1 MRKQTTKV
9 LEKPGN
15 AGKHSQKAWLRAKS
29 LLSDHRF
36 LRPRLYHLILMDDI
50 EWPDAGRFQKVWKA
64 VCRELTRVGIA
75 HEWRACIERDNEK
88 GLHFHVF
95 ILVEAMYVNPCS
107 VINTT
112 KSTGTKKRGR
122 KLAEGKY
129 TTPPGWLRT
138 LITNKAMTF
147 NLAPPRAA
155 IHLARD
161 GKQLNYATL
170 AGPKLD
176 DCIERLS
183 YLVKARSKPLDMR
196 TIYFSSRAP
205 RRTAPAEPALAIG

>member
-9 LEKPGN
+9 LEKPAN
-15 AGKHSQKAWLRAKS
+15 DGKHSQKAWRRTKS
-29 LLSDHRF
+29 LLFDHGF
-36 LRPRLYHLILMDDI
+36 LQPRMYHLVLMDDI
-50 EWPDAGRFQKVWKA
+50 EWPDASRFQKVWKS
-64 VCRELTRVGIA
+64 VCRELTRVEIA
-75 HEWRACIERDNEK
+75 YEWRACIERDDDK

-122 KLAEGKY
+122 KLTEGKY
-129 TTPPGWLRT
+129 ATPPGWLRT
-138 LITNKAMTF
+138 LIAKKAMTLH
-147 NLAPPRAA
+147 LAPPKAA
-155 IHLARD
+155 IHRTHD

-176 DCIERLS
+176 DCLERLS
-183 YLVKARSKPLDMR
+183 YLVKTRSKPLDMR
-196 TIYFSSRAP
+196 TVYFSSRSP
-205 RRTAPAEPALAIG
+205 RR